1 MRFPPP
7 SYQILKIFR
16 YFLSRNFAAY
26 TPPPDASSRHFQKF
40 IQNYLIGGGTSGLCN
55 SIWDHT
61 DLLEELYNINNIRN
75 SLQPFPKHI
84 VFWTIWFCVLC
95 GSLLFYLKKSGSNT
109 YKYCKPESA
118 FQSSVTL
125 RLLLARKS
133 NVYCY
138 AMHKIKLHRV
148 VSKWI
153 LVSFFTET
161 AIVCTSHQRLHIPKP
176 FQRVFIFSVSQNE
189 NKNSIVQRSLLGL

>member
-1 MRFPPP
+1 M
-7 SYQILKIFR
+7 
-16 YFLSRNFAAY
+16 
-26 TPPPDASSRHFQKF
+26 
-40 IQNYLIGGGTSGLCN
+40 
-55 SIWDHT
+55 
-61 DLLEELYNINNIRN
+61 NNIRN

-95 GSLLFYLKKSGSNT
+95 GSLLFYLKKSCSNT

-176 FQRVFIFSVSQNE
+176 FQRVFIFSVS
-189 NKNSIVQRSLLGL
+189 KTKVKILLCKEVC

>member
-1 MRFPPP
+1 M
-7 SYQILKIFR
+7 
-16 YFLSRNFAAY
+16 
-26 TPPPDASSRHFQKF
+26 
-40 IQNYLIGGGTSGLCN
+40 IQNYLIGGGTSGCVTAV
-55 SIWDHT
+55 WDHT
-61 DLLEELYNINNIRN
+61 DLLEREYNMNNIRN
-75 SLQPFPKHI
+75 FLQPFSKTL

-95 GSLLFYLKKSGSNT
+95 GSLLFTWIKSSSNT
-109 YKYCKPESA
+109 YKYCKAASA

-176 FQRVFIFSVSQNE
+176 FQRIFVFSVSKTKAKIRLCKE
-189 NKNSIVQRSLLGL
+189 VC